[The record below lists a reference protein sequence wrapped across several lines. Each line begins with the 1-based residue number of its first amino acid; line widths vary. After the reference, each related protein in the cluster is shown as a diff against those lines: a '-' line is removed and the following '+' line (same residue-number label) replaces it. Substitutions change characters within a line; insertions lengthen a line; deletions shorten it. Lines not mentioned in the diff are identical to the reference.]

1 MKTNTKT
8 IYRDTLFEDGILK
21 NIYQLMVFVLFLE
34 NLLRTETII
43 KS

>member
-1 MKTNTKT
+1 MEKFTQV
-8 IYRDTLFEDGILK
+8 ILK

-34 NLLRTETII
+34 NLLRTERII